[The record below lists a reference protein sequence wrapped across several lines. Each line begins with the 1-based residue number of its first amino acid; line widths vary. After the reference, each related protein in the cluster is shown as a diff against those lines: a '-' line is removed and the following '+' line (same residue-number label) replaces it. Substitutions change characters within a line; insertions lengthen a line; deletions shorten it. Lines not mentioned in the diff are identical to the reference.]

1 MFSVVAMVI
10 VMAMVVVVN
19 KEATFQGDYQCC
31 GDNDDGDDLDV
42 FLRRRSDGDRHGNG
56 DGDDDDGSDDD
67 DGGEQ
72 GGCFQRWSLLTSLA
86 W

>member
-1 MFSVVAMVI
+1 MVI
-10 VMAMVVVVN
+10 VMALVMVVN
-19 KEATFQGDYQCC
+19 KKATFQDDYQCC
-31 GDNDDGDDLDV
+31 GDDDGDDVDV
-42 FLRRRSDGDRHGNG
+42 FKDRRSDGECHGNG
-56 DGDDDDGSDDD
+56 